1 MKERGKIQRKYDSVF
16 IYMYIYIKEVKEKK
30 ERKGWKKVFVAAK

>member
-16 IYMYIYIKEVKEKK
+16 IYMYIYKRGKRKKKKEKD
-30 ERKGWKKVFVAAK
+30 GKKFS